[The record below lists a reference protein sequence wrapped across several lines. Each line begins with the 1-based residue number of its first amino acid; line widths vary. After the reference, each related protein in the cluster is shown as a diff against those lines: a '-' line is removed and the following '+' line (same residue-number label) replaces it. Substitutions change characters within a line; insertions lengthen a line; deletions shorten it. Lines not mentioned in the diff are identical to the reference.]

1 MWGGKILTVAHMSY
15 SLNSLKGGI
24 GGSIGD
30 YDTCYSGGYKEF
42 RLSLTCPGLIDISMC
57 VYLGILSFSMR
68 LRIYLE
74 GQGDLGSRLRRVITG
89 VTLWLIGAISI
100 LTKSP

>member
-1 MWGGKILTVAHMSY
+1 MSY

-24 GGSIGD
+24 GVLSGTTIRVIQGD
-30 YDTCYSGGYKEF
+30 TRNLEHPLYVQD
-42 RLSLTCPGLIDISMC
+42 LSTLVC

-74 GQGDLGSRLRRVITG
+74 GQGDLVSRLRRVITG